1 MNIVKTVAKMR
12 LNYHLNMLD
21 VCNVLNQLHILSNRK
36 ANKKMKNHLFECL
49 DAMEHL
55 DMNLDVFNDDEFKS
69 L

>member
-12 LNYHLNMLD
+12 LNYHLNMID

-36 ANKKMKNHLFECL
+36 ATKKMKNHLFECQ

-55 DMNLDVFNDDEFKS
+55 GMNLDVFNCDEFKS